1 MNPERA
7 RELTQERRDAEEKAI
22 KNVEEKI
29 ERVAKSGRDNV
40 LIRFRSSSGDNWRA
54 QKCYEV
60 FSERGFQCHW
70 EYTNGFRIKW

>member
-7 RELTQERRDAEEKAI
+7 RELTEKCRNKEEKAI
-22 KNVEEKI
+22 KYVEEKI
-29 ERVAKSGRDNV
+29 EKFAKKGRDNV
-40 LIRFRSSSGDNWRA
+40 LVRFKTATGDSWRA

-60 FSERGFQCHW
+60 FKERGFDCHW